1 MLREIKE
8 RKQKEEKLFKKLSKR
23 LGEVEKTQQDIEELI
38 EEYNKLEEK
47 NEIVKKRLQEVE
59 KGLEGHDI
67 SRIFF
72 VVIMIAIVIAA
83 IYVHNTDYDRLQEQ
97 IHALQRENQALQ
109 ETVDAISVN
118 VGAKNG
124 LNATEVFV
132 DTVLPMKERE
142 MYDKNGNTFY
152 YDPDCKYAITN
163 PIFCDWDSLRGED
176 SKGNKLTIYR
186 LTNGDFAYIPSNFN
200 VDIVNLN

>member
-8 RKQKEEKLFKKLSKR
+8 RKKKEEELFKKLSKR
-23 LGEVEKTQQDIEELI
+23 LGEVKKTQQDIEELI

-47 NEIVKKRLQEVE
+47 NEIVRKRLQEVE
-59 KGLEGHDI
+59 KGLDEAKNRLDEAKNRLEGHDI

-132 DTVLPMKERE
+132 DTVFPMKERE

-152 YDPDCKYAITN
+152 YDPDCKYAIT
-163 PIFCDWDSLRGED
+163 IQYFVIG
-176 SKGNKLTIYR
+176 IH
-186 LTNGDFAYIPSNFN
+186 
-200 VDIVNLN
+200 